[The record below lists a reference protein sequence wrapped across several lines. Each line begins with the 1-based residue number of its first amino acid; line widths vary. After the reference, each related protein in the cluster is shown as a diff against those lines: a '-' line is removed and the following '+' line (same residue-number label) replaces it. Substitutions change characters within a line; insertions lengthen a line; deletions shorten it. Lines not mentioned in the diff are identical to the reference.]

1 MLGKEKLKGHL
12 FILLANMLFGIN
24 IPISKYLLPDLVQPE
39 ALTLM
44 RMLFACVMFWLT
56 SLFMQKED
64 VPLKDIG
71 LLFLCGMCGIAFNQS
86 LFLWGLSQT
95 SPVDASIIAT
105 SGPIFVMLLAAL
117 ILKEPITQLKAFG
130 VLVGAAGGIL
140 LILSSTHVS
149 NQVSSLEGDLKIIT
163 SGFIYSIYVVISK
176 PLSQR
181 YSPVTI
187 MKWMFLF
194 STLVLAPFM
203 YRSMLDTAVFHR
215 IPADWHE
222 VSAIMYVLAG
232 GTFIPYLLIPMA
244 LKRIRPT
251 TLSMYNYAQPIVAS
265 LIAVMAGQDTFS
277 VSKIISSILVF
288 IGVYMVT
295 QSKSRE
301 DVERELSAINDK

>member
-12 FILLANMLFGIN
+12 FILLANVLFGIN
-24 IPISKYLLPDLVQPE
+24 MPISKYLLPDLVQPE
-39 ALTLM
+39 SLTIM
-44 RMLFACVMFWLT
+44 RMLFACIMFWLA
-56 SLFMQKED
+56 SLFMKKEK

-71 LLFLCGMCGIAFNQS
+71 LLFICGMCGIAFNQS

-117 ILKEPITQLKAFG
+117 ILKEPITKLKAFG
-130 VLVGAAGGIL
+130 VLIGAGGGVL
-140 LILSSTHVS
+140 LILSSTYVS
-149 NQVSSLEGDLKIIT
+149 NQASSLEGDLKIVT

-194 STLVLAPFM
+194 SSIVLAPFM

-215 IPADWHE
+215 IPADWKE
-222 VSAIMYVLAG
+222 VSAIMYVLVGA
-232 GTFIPYLLIPMA
+232 TFIPYLLIPMA

-251 TLSMYNYAQPIVAS
+251 TLSMYNYAQPIIAS

-288 IGVYMVT
+288 VGVYMVT

-301 DVERELSAINDK
+301 DVERELAGGK

>member
-12 FILLANMLFGIN
+12 FILLANVLFGIN
-24 IPISKYLLPDLVQPE
+24 MPISKYLLPDLVQPE
-39 ALTLM
+39 SLTIM

-56 SLFMQKED
+56 SLFMKKEK

-71 LLFLCGMCGIAFNQS
+71 LLFICGMCGIAFNQS

-117 ILKEPITQLKAFG
+117 ILKEPITKLKAFG
-130 VLVGAAGGIL
+130 VLVGATGGVL
-140 LILSSTHVS
+140 LILSSTYVS
-149 NQVSSLEGDLKIIT
+149 NQTSSLDGDLKIVT

-181 YSPVTI
+181 YSPVTL

-194 STLVLAPFM
+194 SSLVLAPFM
-203 YRSMLDTAVFHR
+203 YQSMLDTAVFHQ
-215 IPADWHE
+215 IPADWQE
-222 VSAIMYVLAG
+222 VSAILYVLIGA
-232 GTFIPYLLIPMA
+232 TFIPYLLIPMA

-251 TLSMYNYAQPIVAS
+251 TLSMYNYAQPIIAS

-277 VSKIISSILVF
+277 INKIISSILVF
-288 IGVYMVT
+288 VGVYMVT

-301 DVERELSAINDK
+301 DVERELAAGGK

>member
-12 FILLANMLFGIN
+12 FILSANVLFGIN
-24 IPISKYLLPDLVQPE
+24 MPISKYLLPDLVQPE
-39 ALTLM
+39 SLTIM
-44 RMLFACVMFWLT
+44 RMLFACVMFWLA
-56 SLFMQKED
+56 SLFMKGEK

-71 LLFLCGMCGIAFNQS
+71 LLFVCGMCGIAFNQS

-105 SGPIFVMLLAAL
+105 SGPIFVMLLAAWM
-117 ILKEPITQLKAFG
+117 LKEPVTGLKAFG
-130 VLVGAAGGIL
+130 VLIGAAGGVL
-140 LILSSTHVS
+140 LILSSAYVPD
-149 NQVSSLEGDLKIIT
+149 QAGSLAGDLKIVT
-163 SGFIYSIYVVISK
+163 SGFIYSVYVVISK

-194 STLVLAPFM
+194 SSIVLAPFM
-203 YRSMLDTAVFHR
+203 YGSLLDTAVFHR
-215 IPADWHE
+215 TAADWTE
-222 VSAIMYVLAG
+222 VSAIMYVLVGA
-232 GTFIPYLLIPMA
+232 TFIPYLLIPMA

-277 VSKIISSILVF
+277 VSKVISSLLVF
-288 IGVYMVT
+288 VGVYMVT

-301 DVERELSAINDK
+301 DVERELSGGK